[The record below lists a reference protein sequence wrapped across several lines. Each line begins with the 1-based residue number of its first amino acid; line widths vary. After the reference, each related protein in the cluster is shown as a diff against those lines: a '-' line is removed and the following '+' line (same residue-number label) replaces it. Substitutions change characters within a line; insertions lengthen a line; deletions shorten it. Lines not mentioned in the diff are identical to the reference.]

1 METMQGALKNGR
13 NVWENINMPQS
24 EFDSRV
30 AKIRECMKKEKIDI
44 LLIYGYAFNQYGNTA
59 YMTNFITRLPRGAL
73 VAVPAKGQTA
83 LFFDGS
89 SRGIPSMRRTVCN
102 ADVVAVSDMPRDCVK
117 YLKEKN
123 LLPSRIGFAGVRE
136 MMPYQQHAS
145 LCELLSDSTLIDAS
159 SIITE
164 MRFIKS
170 ERELDEI
177 RRAARIVKDVLDR
190 TPAFPFPAFKEQVIQ
205 AFLYREARFWGAED
219 VRLFL
224 GRTRP
229 EGWYLGPAED
239 EIIGQGQIVVF
250 CFAVEFERY
259 WAEATRTFKVEG
271 DLLVPVG
278 HEVDELFHT
287 VIEKIKPGATVSAVY
302 RSAVEGLNA
311 KGLEPMLEYGIGQG
325 IGLSAD
331 EPPCLG
337 EGEDALVREGMA
349 LALRLFVKDPSAGAV
364 ATGSTVIVT
373 AAATEVLT

>member
-13 NVWENINMPQS
+13 NVWESINMPQS
-24 EFDSRV
+24 EFDGRV
-30 AKIRECMKKEKIDI
+30 VKIREAMKKEKIDI

-59 YMTNFITRLPRGAL
+59 YLTNFITRLPRGAL

-123 LLPSRIGFAGVRE
+123 LLPARIGLAGIRE
-136 MMPYQQHAS
+136 MMPYQQYAS
-145 LCELLSDSTLIDAS
+145 LCELLGDSTLIGAS
-159 SIITE
+159 SIIVE
-164 MRFIKS
+164 MRLVKS

-190 TPAFPFPAFKEQVIQ
+190 TPVFQFPALTERVIQ
-205 AFLYREARFWGAED
+205 AYIYREARFWGAED
-219 VRLFL
+219 VRLFF

-239 EIIGQGQIVVF
+239 ETMSEGQTVVL

-259 WAEATRTFKVEG
+259 WAEGTKTFKVEG
-271 DLLVPVG
+271 DLLVPAEHG
-278 HEVDELFHT
+278 LDELFRA
-287 VIEKIKPGATVSAVY
+287 VIEKVKPGATVSKVY
-302 RSAVEGLNA
+302 RSAIEGLNA

-325 IGLSAD
+325 IGLAAD
-331 EPPCLG
+331 EAPYLD
-337 EGEDALVREGMA
+337 EGEDVLVRDGMA

>member
-1 METMQGALKNGR
+1 METTQGALKNGR

-24 EFDSRV
+24 EFDGRA
-30 AKIRECMKKEKIDI
+30 AKIREAMKKEKIDI

-59 YMTNFITRLPRGAL
+59 YLTNFITRLPRGAL

-102 ADVVAVSDMPRDCVK
+102 ADVVAVSDMARDCVK

-123 LLPSRIGFAGVRE
+123 LLPARVGLAGIRE
-136 MMPYQQHAS
+136 MMPYQQYAS
-145 LCELLSDSTLIDAS
+145 LCELLGDSTLIVAS
-159 SIITE
+159 SIITD
-164 MRFIKS
+164 MRSVKS
-170 ERELDEI
+170 EREQDEI

-190 TPAFPFPAFKEQVIQ
+190 TPAFPFPALTERVIQ

-239 EIIGQGQIVVF
+239 ETISQGQTVVF

-271 DLLVPVG
+271 NLLVPVEHG
-278 HEVDELFHT
+278 LDELFHA
-287 VIEKIKPGATVSAVY
+287 VIEKVKPGATVSAVY

-325 IGLSAD
+325 IGLAAN
-331 EPPCLG
+331 EPPYLG
-337 EGEDALVREGMA
+337 GGEDALVHDGMA

-373 AAATEVLT
+373 ATATEVLT

>member
-1 METMQGALKNGR
+1 MEMMQGALKNGR
-13 NVWENINMPQS
+13 NVWESINMPQS
-24 EFDSRV
+24 EFDGRV
-30 AKIRECMKKEKIDI
+30 VKIRETMNKGKIDI
-44 LLIYGYAFNQYGNTA
+44 LLVYGYAFNQYGNTA
-59 YMTNFITRLPRGAL
+59 YLTNFITRLPRGAL

-123 LLPSRIGFAGVRE
+123 LLPARIGLAGIRE
-136 MMPYQQHAS
+136 MMPYQQYTS
-145 LCELLSDSTLIDAS
+145 LCELLGDSTLIGAS
-159 SIITE
+159 SIIAE
-164 MRFIKS
+164 MRLVKS

-190 TPAFPFPAFKEQVIQ
+190 TPAFPFPALTERVIQ

-219 VRLFL
+219 VRLLL

-239 EIIGQGQIVVF
+239 ETMGEGQTVVL
-250 CFAVEFERY
+250 CFTVEFERY

-271 DLLVPVG
+271 DLLVPVEHG
-278 HEVDELFHT
+278 LDELFSA
-287 VIEKIKPGATVSAVY
+287 VIEKVKPGATVSAVY
-302 RSAVEGLNA
+302 RSAVEGLKA

-331 EPPCLG
+331 EPPYLG
-337 EGEDALVREGMA
+337 EGEDALLREGMV

-373 AAATEVLT
+373 VSATEVLT